1 MPTLFKN
8 GKNYSGT
15 SVSLTQAEYDA
26 LTETQKNDG
35 TVYFITDSD
44 AILDASDV
52 ALGTGTVETLAG
64 SIATIETSPATAN
77 HSVGEYI
84 VYNGQLY
91 KVTTAITSGTTL
103 TGKISAV
110 SVGDEIASLNS
121 GSMQNRKLL
130 GSGTPTANT
139 SYSLNESVSN
149 YKYIEI
155 ILVKNGGN
163 GGAFVNKLVNIDN
176 IGMGNIESL
185 ALSVYNTVS
194 YHLHME
200 CGFESATSFKIASY
214 TCVGWTM
221 SNVYIVGVS
230 K

>member
-44 AILDASDV
+44 AVLDASDV
-52 ALGTGTVETLAG
+52 ALGSGTVETLAG

-91 KVTTAITSGTTL
+91 KVTTAITAGTTL

-110 SVGDEIASLNS
+110 SVGEQLSEALAVGYTEATTLSGMTASLN
-121 GSMQNRKLL
+121 QLNRVGNLCVL
-130 GSGTPTANT
+130 
-139 SYSLNESVSN
+139 SLNVNVTTAISGWSSGRIVIPSEFRPSRSQN
-149 YKYIEI
+149 MFIAYKAGSTVAVEQWQV
-155 ILVKNGGN
+155 LSDGN
-163 GGAFVNKLVNIDN
+163 VRCGANIPT
-176 IGMGNIESL
+176 GTL
-185 ALSVYNTVS
+185 
-194 YHLHME
+194 
-200 CGFESATSFKIASY
+200 
-214 TCVGWTM
+214 
-221 SNVYIVGVS
+221 NVTLTYFMA
-230 K
+230 

>member
-44 AILDASDV
+44 AVLDASDV
-52 ALGTGTVETLAG
+52 ALGSGTVETLAG
-64 SIATIETSPATAN
+64 SIATIEKSPATAN

-91 KVTTAITSGTTL
+91 KVTTAITAGTTL

-110 SVGDEIASLNS
+110 SVGDEINSLNS
-121 GSMQNRKLL
+121 YS
-130 GSGTPTANT
+130 SGTNGSVRYRKSGRIVDITIASSAISDYNKWITLGTLPEGYRPIVEQYFTGYDNSANT
-139 SYSLNESVSN
+139 ATLQKVALEMQIKTTGEVQVWP
-149 YKYIEI
+149 
-155 ILVKNGGN
+155 LVANSIPRGSKM
-163 GGAFVNKLVNIDN
+163 F
-176 IGMGNIESL
+176 
-185 ALSVYNTVS
+185 
-194 YHLHME
+194 
-200 CGFESATSFKIASY
+200 IA
-214 TCVGWTM
+214 
-221 SNVYIVGVS
+221 I
-230 K
+230 